1 MVDPGTAILI
11 ASAIAASAK
20 GAGDFYGSK
29 SQEKQ
34 AKRRAKETKRETH
47 ASLLDE
53 AMNRNAELEAHRLSS
68 RNKLGKSKARS
79 SQDTADLV
87 RGALN
92 I

>member
-20 GAGDFYGSK
+20 GAGDLYGSK

-34 AKRRAKETKRETH
+34 AKRRAKETKRETQ

-53 AMNRNAELEAHRLSS
+53 AMNRNAELQAHRMSS
-68 RNKLGKSKARS
+68 RNKLGKSKVRA
-79 SQDTADLV
+79 SQETSDLV